1 MNHKITQNESL
12 HAVFNHSPATSPSP
26 FVHLERVGA
35 EQAFARTKPV
45 AKQMATGL
53 RRRARFAKPRRGR
66 AKAASK
72 YC

>member
-1 MNHKITQNESL
+1 MNHQVTQNESL
-12 HAVFNHSPATSPSP
+12 HAVFNHYPATSPSP
-26 FVHLERVGA
+26 FVHLERAGA

-66 AKAASK
+66 AKAAST

>member
-12 HAVFNHSPATSPSP
+12 HAVFNHYPATSPCP

-66 AKAASK
+66 AKVAPT